1 MLSLMG
7 EKILAFRF
15 GTIRICD
22 GINVVILQCKLSMRF
37 AIFGGYGMNKSKVNQ
52 LYENAWQFMRAK
64 NRAELYIEDQV
75 YINLIS
81 VLFEN
86 VKNNPLFCEDI
97 MISCTDRFL
106 HDDFEKNRIDR
117 NRGEN
122 LIQNIIETL
131 ELNKKVHYLLIP
143 INGARLSVDIHFD
156 LFHFINGNEEE
167 KEEKILQI
175 TGLDRC
181 KIHNF
186 IEHTQKSRSKDF
198 MMYPILVLQI
208 NNVHSNVYRSA
219 SVTAQRIFQI
229 IKLMVYKLE
238 TKQNIY
244 ELATNWYEAN
254 YHVAIIG
261 EEDWQFG
268 HGNWWNLI
276 QCKYSLDFLSERNN
290 QNEFIDLANTFV
302 FENCRDELHYKF
314 SNALELFE
322 KSLEQYENYKDITLS
337 MMLLFSA
344 AESLLTEGDNEK
356 KLRLS
361 VIWPRLVTIS
371 DKEQKDLCILI
382 RDSYEK
388 RNNFVHAGN
397 LMYDSEKEEIRIL
410 HQMLAKLISKYLL
423 PDVWKNTECR
433 TEEKDITQWT
443 KYVRNT
449 FSEAIYS

>member
-1 MLSLMG
+1 
-7 EKILAFRF
+7 
-15 GTIRICD
+15 
-22 GINVVILQCKLSMRF
+22 MR
-37 AIFGGYGMNKSKVNQ
+37 K
-52 LYENAWQFMRAK
+52 K
-64 NRAELYIEDQV
+64 NRIELYMDDQV

-81 VLFEN
+81 ALYEN

-106 HDDFEKNRIDR
+106 NDDFAKNKVDK

-143 INGARLSVDIHFD
+143 INGARLSADIHFAS
-156 LFHFINGNEEE
+156 FHFINGGEEE
-167 KEEKILQI
+167 KEEKIQHI
-175 TGLDRC
+175 TRLDRY
-181 KIHNF
+181 KIHDF

-198 MMYPILVLQI
+198 MKYPILVLQI
-208 NNVHSNVYRSA
+208 DNVHSNIYRSA
-219 SVTAQRIFQI
+219 SITAQRIFQI
-229 IKLMVYKLE
+229 IKLMVYNLE
-238 TKQNIY
+238 TKQDIY
-244 ELATNWYEAN
+244 ELASNWYEDN

-276 QCKYSLDFLSERNN
+276 QCKYSLDFLSELNN
-290 QNEFIDLANTFV
+290 QNEFVELVNTFV
-302 FENCRDELHYKF
+302 FENHRDELHYKF

-337 MMLLFSA
+337 MMILFSA
-344 AESLLTEGDNEK
+344 AESLLTERDNEK

-361 VIWPRLVTIS
+361 VIWPRIVTIT
-371 DKEQKDLCILI
+371 DKDQKDLCILI

-397 LMYDSEKEEIRIL
+397 LMYDSEKEEIRVL

-423 PDVWKNTECR
+423 PDVWKNTECK
-433 TEEKDITQWT
+433 TEEKDITMWT
-443 KYVRNT
+443 KYIKNIFT
-449 FSEAIYS
+449 EAIYN